1 MLVGDDIEGNED
13 DDGEEN
19 WGSVGEDVAEDV
31 GDEEVGDVENS
42 EEDGDEVRQTIDSI
56 LQMFE
61 TGSLIQQGL
70 LGNGRT
76 NLTFLKV
83 VDEKLQALSAEK
95 QDFFSCNWLQWQI
108 WFHPSEPLKGKLKVK
123 SDST

>member
-42 EEDGDEVRQTIDSI
+42 EEDGDEVRQTIVYMYTAD
-56 LQMFE
+56 
-61 TGSLIQQGL
+61 
-70 LGNGRT
+70 
-76 NLTFLKV
+76 
-83 VDEKLQALSAEK
+83 
-95 QDFFSCNWLQWQI
+95 I
-108 WFHPSEPLKGKLKVK
+108 WNRQLNITRVTWKWKNQFDVS
-123 SDST
+123 

>member
-13 DDGEEN
+13 DNGEEN

-61 TGSLIQQGL
+61 TGSLI
-70 LGNGRT
+70 
-76 NLTFLKV
+76 
-83 VDEKLQALSAEK
+83 
-95 QDFFSCNWLQWQI
+95 
-108 WFHPSEPLKGKLKVK
+108 
-123 SDST
+123 

>member
-56 LQMFE
+56 Q
-61 TGSLIQQGL
+61 
-70 LGNGRT
+70 
-76 NLTFLKV
+76 
-83 VDEKLQALSAEK
+83 
-95 QDFFSCNWLQWQI
+95 QI
-108 WFHPSEPLKGKLKVK
+108 WFHPSEPLKGNLKVK

>member
-42 EEDGDEVRQTIDSI
+42 EEDGDEVRQTIVYMYTAD
-56 LQMFE
+56 
-61 TGSLIQQGL
+61 
-70 LGNGRT
+70 
-76 NLTFLKV
+76 
-83 VDEKLQALSAEK
+83 
-95 QDFFSCNWLQWQI
+95 I
-108 WFHPSEPLKGKLKVK
+108 WNRQPNITRVTWKWKNQFDVS
-123 SDST
+123 